1 MRHAVCGTSSGASGS
16 AVTVGR
22 LETQC
27 VVCCHVMGGRGAE
40 LAARG
45 YAAISG
51 DERRRRLGSQPTR
64 GLLLLERANWAC
76 MSSHGACTCTYSEGA
91 RSGSSRGQ
99 ESWWA
104 ESRGE
109 SER

>member
-1 MRHAVCGTSSGASGS
+1 MLLPGKASG
-16 AVTVGR
+16 
-22 LETQC
+22 
-27 VVCCHVMGGRGAE
+27 HVMGGRGAE

-45 YAAISG
+45 YAPISG
-51 DERRRRLGSQPTR
+51 DERRSWGPGWAANSGTA
-64 GLLLLERANWAC
+64 RASWAC
-76 MSSHGACTCTYSEGA
+76 MSSHGASTYSEGA

-99 ESWWA
+99 ESRWA